1 MPMSYAAAGAGA
13 SILGGVVGN
22 IMSSGDRAE
31 QRKRMKMALEE
42 LKKVGMPPDL
52 SAPLILK
59 ELQRQGAYTPEL
71 EKDLSDSFAELK
83 LVTEDQ
89 TLKDAQRQAL
99 SMMQNQGQ
107 VGLSAQDRA
116 AISQVRNQLER
127 DSQAKSQQIMQQFL
141 ARGQGGAGAELS
153 ALLQSGQSNA
163 EQASQA
169 SMSLMNQAQQRAL
182 EAVRQSADIASG
194 MRSQDYNVNST
205 NTAQQN
211 ERNRFLAENSIT
223 RQRANIGTTNEQLRL
238 NLAEQQRISDYNKQ
252 LANTEQA
259 RQRTEKGSFWD
270 RNLNY
275 GNAMASAQMG
285 QAAQAGQQAANT
297 ANMYANIGGA
307 VGGGITAYGQ
317 SKQMQGLTDAI
328 NSNGSPYSQK
338 YTDLFNKKGMA

>member
-1 MPMSYAAAGAGA
+1 MPIGYAAAGAGA
-13 SILGGVVGN
+13 SVLGGVVGN
-22 IMSSGDRAE
+22 IMASGDRAE
-31 QRKRMKMALEE
+31 QRKRMRMALEE
-42 LKKVGMPPDL
+42 LRKVGMPPDL

-83 LVTEDQ
+83 LITEDQ

-127 DSQAKSQQIMQQFL
+127 DSQAKSQQIMQQFM
-141 ARGQGGAGAELS
+141 ARGQGGGGAELQS
-153 ALLQSGQSNA
+153 LLQSGQSTA

-169 SMSLMNQAQQRAL
+169 SMSLMSQAQQRAL

-238 NLAEQQRISDYNKQ
+238 NLEEQQRISDYNDQ
-252 LANTEQA
+252 LKNAEKA
-259 RQRTEKGSFWD
+259 RQRNEKGSLWD
-270 RNLNY
+270 RKLSY
-275 GNAMASAQMG
+275 GSAMANAQMG
-285 QAAQAGQQAANT
+285 QASQAGQQASNT
-297 ANMYANIGGA
+297 ANMWSNIGGA
-307 VGGGITAYGQ
+307 IGGGLTAYGK
-317 SKQMQGLTDAI
+317 SEAGKKPAAGE
-328 NSNGSPYSQK
+328 SPYNQAFEELKRTS
-338 YTDLFNKKGMA
+338 